1 MTPEIQGVGLRKGRG
16 WVCGSHSRTTSY
28 AIPEGK
34 FSSEVK
40 EADMRVG
47 LEAHPSDNLAINST
61 QLIFQEE
68 IILEQRKVRGNDKK
82 CLAKMDKD
90 GDLKN
95 RVRIEVD

>member
-1 MTPEIQGVGLRKGRG
+1 VVLTVEQRPMPSLKESFHQK
-16 WVCGSHSRTTSY
+16 
-28 AIPEGK
+28 
-34 FSSEVK
+34 VK
-40 EADMRVG
+40 EADTRVG

-68 IILEQRKVRGNDKK
+68 IILEQRKVRGNYKK
-82 CLAKMDKD
+82 CLTKMDKD